1 MNIMFWVLALLFQIG
16 LAALFFFLGYLVV
29 KTAVKNGVLEAYNR
43 IQEKKKNEAE
53 Q

>member
-16 LAALFFFLGYLVV
+16 LVALFFFLGYLVV
-29 KTAVKNGVLEAYNR
+29 KTAVKNGVLVAYNR
-43 IQEKKKNEAE
+43 IQEKKKNKAE